1 MNRSSENI
9 NIEFTVKSFALERG
23 TRIATQADVVRMNMW
38 IAWNAFEEV
47 FRARKRSSAIEKS
60 RAEKAEAQK

>member
-1 MNRSSENI
+1 MNRSGENT
-9 NIEFTVKSFALERG
+9 NIEFTVGSFALERG

-47 FRARKRSSAIEKS
+47 FRVQPANGHRQS
-60 RAEKAEAQK
+60 R